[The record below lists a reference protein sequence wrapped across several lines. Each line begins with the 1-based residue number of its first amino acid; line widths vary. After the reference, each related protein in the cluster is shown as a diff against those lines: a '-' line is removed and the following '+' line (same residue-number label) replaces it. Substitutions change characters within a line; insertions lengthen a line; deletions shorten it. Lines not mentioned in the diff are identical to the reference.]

1 MLTKIVETSLHHF
14 SDASEKGYGQ
24 CSYIRLVNHEE
35 KIHCSLL
42 VEKSRVTP
50 KKFLS
55 TPRLEL
61 TAAVLALKMT
71 CLIKKKLN
79 LGNITERFW
88 TDSQVVLAYIRGTT
102 RFTDFVANRAQKIQ
116 EHSDANQ
123 WKYEKG
129 RDNAADDAS
138 RGLDPR
144 KETSSSR
151 RFAGPAFLWQRE
163 ELWPSYNVVSC
174 VGDDDPEIKRD
185 VKVNAVQLVN
195 DVLENVKK
203 RVSNWCKLK
212 SIIALVLIYL
222 RST

>member
-1 MLTKIVETSLHHF
+1 MFNQEEIKSWEYHRKIL
-14 SDASEKGYGQ
+14 D
-24 CSYIRLVNHEE
+24 
-35 KIHCSLL
+35 
-42 VEKSRVTP
+42 
-50 KKFLS
+50 
-55 TPRLEL
+55 
-61 TAAVLALKMT
+61 
-71 CLIKKKLN
+71 
-79 LGNITERFW
+79 
-88 TDSQVVLAYIRGTT
+88 TDSRVVLAYIRSTT
-102 RFTDFVANRAQKIQ
+102 KRFKVFVANRAQKIQ

-185 VKVNAVQLVN
+185 VKVNAVKLVN

-212 SIIALVLIYL
+212 RIIALVLIYL